1 MAAKTDSAPRGP
13 RILAAI
19 FKYLPLGIYAALIAI
34 VFIHRKEL
42 TVDMLLNYTPSQP
55 LLAFL
60 FLMAAFAFKSVSVFL
75 ALHLLYA
82 TSALLFPP
90 PLALFASTLGTFL
103 TISIPYFIARRRG
116 ASYADK
122 LKLDAHPFIQK
133 IARTMSDAPLRFV
146 LMIRFVGLFPCD
158 LVSAYFGAKRTP
170 YAAYAL
176 GSVIGFLP
184 SIVGYTIMTAT
195 VDEPGSPAFLC
206 AAGLIV
212 GSTLCSLV
220 IAYRL
225 YREEKRRE
233 ENADA
238 E

>member
-1 MAAKTDSAPRGP
+1 
-13 RILAAI
+13 
-19 FKYLPLGIYAALIAI
+19 
-34 VFIHRKEL
+34 
-42 TVDMLLNYTPSQP
+42 MLLNYTPSQP

-60 FLMAAFAFKSVSVFL
+60 FLMAAFAFKSVFVFL

-122 LKLDAHPFIQK
+122 LKVDAHPFIQK

-184 SIVGYTIMTAT
+184 
-195 VDEPGSPAFLC
+195 VDCRLHDHDGDRRRTRFARVPVRRRADRRQHAVLPRHRLPALSR
-206 AAGLIV
+206 GKV
-212 GSTLCSLV
+212 PRG
-220 IAYRL
+220 
-225 YREEKRRE
+225 KRRITA
-233 ENADA
+233 NCKKPPLF
-238 E
+238 